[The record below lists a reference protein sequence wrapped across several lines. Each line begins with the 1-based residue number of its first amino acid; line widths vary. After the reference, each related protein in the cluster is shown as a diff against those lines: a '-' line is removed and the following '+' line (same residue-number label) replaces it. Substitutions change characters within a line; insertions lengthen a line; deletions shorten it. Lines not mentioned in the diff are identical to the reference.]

1 MFSRSPIF
9 LAGIVLLSY
18 VTGCN
23 PTSKLGD
30 NEYLLIKNKIINT
43 KDKNSND
50 ALTKIE
56 QKGNDLINKV
66 SGQVIFDYIQQK
78 PNTKM
83 LGLFQFHLAV
93 YNYTNRKGR
102 KKKLEKE
109 NNEDN
114 IEEKIKKIVGEP
126 PVILDSFLTEKSK
139 KQMGLYL
146 YNKGYFKVKI
156 QDSVIYKKK
165 ENNKGGKAIVRYY
178 ISSGNRYAIK
188 QIDYDIRD
196 SGIKSILDQETD
208 GPLLLSGM
216 YYDEEL
222 LDNERKRLVRK
233 LKNEG
238 FFYFNKKHIRYIA
251 DTALGNNSIG
261 LTIQIDRANS
271 KTDTN
276 SAKKAKHKKYTV
288 NNIII
293 NTDFNQNSE
302 KVAKD
307 TIAFSGYLF
316 LRSKN
321 IEIKKQDRD
330 HHIKYK
336 AITRKIFL
344 KKGHLFRIED
354 LENSHK
360 HLSGLQIFKYTNI
373 QFLPNDHDNK
383 LNCMIKLSPV
393 PRQSFLIE
401 TEGTNSSGNLGIA
414 ENFIY
419 RSKNLIKGAE
429 LFEFAINGGLEAQNT
444 FGGTKSETIE
454 PLDVFNTIEIGTS
467 VKINFPKLMF
477 PIKEEMIPKRYNP
490 RTAVSA
496 AYNYQQRTDYI
507 RTIANLSFGYE
518 WKEGKPKTHIL
529 YPIDLSSV
537 KLDKN
542 SLILDTIN
550 FISNDFIRNSFTDQ
564 LITAIR
570 YSFIYSDQK
579 LNKKANFNYFRG
591 NLEIAGNMLRTAS
604 KLSNA

>member
-222 LDNERKRLVRK
+222 LDNERKRLSW
-233 LKNEG
+233 N
-238 FFYFNKKHIRYIA
+238 
-251 DTALGNNSIG
+251 
-261 LTIQIDRANS
+261 
-271 KTDTN
+271 
-276 SAKKAKHKKYTV
+276 
-288 NNIII
+288 
-293 NTDFNQNSE
+293 
-302 KVAKD
+302 
-307 TIAFSGYLF
+307 
-316 LRSKN
+316 
-321 IEIKKQDRD
+321 
-330 HHIKYK
+330 
-336 AITRKIFL
+336 
-344 KKGHLFRIED
+344 
-354 LENSHK
+354 
-360 HLSGLQIFKYTNI
+360 
-373 QFLPNDHDNK
+373 
-383 LNCMIKLSPV
+383 
-393 PRQSFLIE
+393 
-401 TEGTNSSGNLGIA
+401 
-414 ENFIY
+414 
-419 RSKNLIKGAE
+419 
-429 LFEFAINGGLEAQNT
+429 
-444 FGGTKSETIE
+444 
-454 PLDVFNTIEIGTS
+454 
-467 VKINFPKLMF
+467 
-477 PIKEEMIPKRYNP
+477 
-490 RTAVSA
+490 
-496 AYNYQQRTDYI
+496 
-507 RTIANLSFGYE
+507 
-518 WKEGKPKTHIL
+518 W
-529 YPIDLSSV
+529 
-537 KLDKN
+537 
-542 SLILDTIN
+542 
-550 FISNDFIRNSFTDQ
+550 
-564 LITAIR
+564 
-570 YSFIYSDQK
+570 
-579 LNKKANFNYFRG
+579 
-591 NLEIAGNMLRTAS
+591 
-604 KLSNA
+604 